1 MRRSVLLT
9 VMTVSVVAL
18 SACGRKD
25 NNQVTTEQT
34 TTVET
39 TTPEETTTQAPSKD
53 VAENDLE
60 GAVKILDDIW
70 ASYDEN
76 DKFPA
81 AGGDFNEENMR
92 EDAPGKYDIADTGMI
107 NNTFGMPEADVAM
120 IDDAASLEHMMN
132 GNSFTAGA
140 FHVSDKENVA
150 IVAEHIKDGIF
161 AKEWMC
167 GFPELFVVYQVDDYV
182 ISAYGLTD
190 FIEPFAEKIVEV
202 YPEAVE
208 LYKENIE

>member
-53 VAENDLE
+53 VAESDLE

-76 DKFPA
+76 DKFPCI
-81 AGGDFNEENMR
+81 R
-92 EDAPGKYDIADTGMI
+92 R
-107 NNTFGMPEADVAM
+107 
-120 IDDAASLEHMMN
+120 
-132 GNSFTAGA
+132 
-140 FHVSDKENVA
+140 
-150 IVAEHIKDGIF
+150 
-161 AKEWMC
+161 
-167 GFPELFVVYQVDDYV
+167 
-182 ISAYGLTD
+182 
-190 FIEPFAEKIVEV
+190 
-202 YPEAVE
+202 
-208 LYKENIE
+208 